1 MGDVKSK
8 VVLVTGGASGI
19 GRLVALDL
27 AQRGGRVVVWD
38 LNERAL
44 KALEAEA
51 SARNLVLTTMV
62 CDVSDRNAV
71 YHQAERIQST
81 LGPVDVLV
89 NNAGIVAGKPF
100 LKTADE
106 RILKTMEVNVFSHFW
121 TLKAFMP
128 SMIERNQGHI
138 VTVSSAAGIIGVTG
152 LADYSA
158 EKFAVFGLHEAIR
171 MELRRQ
177 RSAVRTTVVCPFFID
192 TGMFAGVKT
201 RFPFLLPILKS
212 DYAARRIVQ
221 SILKN
226 KKRLIMPRFVY
237 AVYLLRLLPVGVFD
251 AMADFFGV
259 NRSMDS
265 FTGRAPTADLAAST
279 ASSAGTASTGSTASG
294 TVSSGDTASGGS
306 SGSEGANA

>member
-1 MGDVKSK
+1 
-8 VVLVTGGASGI
+8 
-19 GRLVALDL
+19 
-27 AQRGGRVVVWD
+27 
-38 LNERAL
+38 
-44 KALEAEA
+44 
-51 SARNLVLTTMV
+51 
-62 CDVSDRNAV
+62 V
-71 YHQAERIQST
+71 YHQAERIRST

-89 NNAGIVAGKPF
+89 NNAGIVAGKSF
-100 LKTADE
+100 LKTPDE
-106 RILKTMEVNVFSHFW
+106 RIIKTMEVNVFSHFW
-121 TLKAFMP
+121 TLKALLP

-138 VTVSSAAGIIGVTG
+138 VTISSAAGIIGVTG

-158 EKFAVFGLHEAIR
+158 EKFAIFGLHEAIR

-226 KKRLIMPRFVY
+226 KKRLIMPRFVF
-237 AVYLLRLLPVGVFD
+237 AVYLLRLLPVGAFD

-259 NRSMDS
+259 NRSMDN
-265 FTGRAPTADLAAST
+265 FTGRASASDSGISTTSGAPSISAAPS
-279 ASSAGTASTGSTASG
+279 ASG
-294 TVSSGDTASGGS
+294 ETGK
-306 SGSEGANA
+306 